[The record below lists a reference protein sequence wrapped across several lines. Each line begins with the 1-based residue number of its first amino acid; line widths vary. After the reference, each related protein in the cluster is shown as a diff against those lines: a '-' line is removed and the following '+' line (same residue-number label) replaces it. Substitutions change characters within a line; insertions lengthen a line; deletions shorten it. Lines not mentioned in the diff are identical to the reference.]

1 MKCKYCDG
9 KKFKTQGR
17 FGGLAMST
25 FCVSCKR
32 VQYRF
37 TPKEIQSLLKATNK
51 VKH

>member
-17 FGGLAMST
+17 FGGLATST

-32 VQYRF
+32 VQNRM
-37 TPKEIQSLLKATNK
+37 TPKQHGALLKATNK
-51 VKH
+51 VKN